1 MGPRP
6 TRSPLTHRCVFGVAT
21 VFATVLFIAGA
32 GPHAQQDSVELFP
45 NTAVYGRAAIEYQD
59 DDLHVV
65 AIYYY
70 SQWNHD
76 SKWIRIRCALSAERN
91 IRIDR
96 EDIHLLTPGGGRV
109 PLATQRAWSQDR
121 GQIQMLIQ
129 QAQPLYHPILSY
141 FNRQSGPSFNFFTSP
156 GGTVSTDFIDA
167 NWSYRSSG
175 DLYFASPAG
184 AWEDGTYS
192 LVFEVTEKGARAV
205 LPIILE

>member
-1 MGPRP
+1 M
-6 TRSPLTHRCVFGVAT
+6 THRFTVGVSVVCAAT
-21 VFATVLFIAGA
+21 LSAAAGQS
-32 GPHAQQDSVELFP
+32 HAQQDIVELFP
-45 NTAVYGRAAIEYQD
+45 NTAVYGRAAIKYQD

-65 AIYYY
+65 ATYYY

-129 QAQPLYHPILSY
+129 QALPLYHPILSY
-141 FNRQSGPSFNFFTSP
+141 FNRPSGPSFNFFTSP
-156 GGTVSTDFIDA
+156 GGSVSTDFIYA

-175 DLYFASPAG
+175 DLYFASPTQT
-184 AWEDGTYS
+184 WEDGTYS
-192 LVFEVTEKGARAV
+192 LVFEVAEKGARAV

>member
-1 MGPRP
+1 M
-6 TRSPLTHRCVFGVAT
+6 THRCVFGVAT

-32 GPHAQQDSVELFP
+32 GPHAQQDTLELFP

-65 AIYYY
+65 ATYYY

-76 SKWIRIRCALSAERN
+76 SKWILIRCALSAERSMT
-91 IRIDR
+91 IDR

-129 QAQPLYHPILSY
+129 QTRPLYHPILSY
-141 FNRQSGPSFNFFTSP
+141 FNRPSGPSFNFFTSP
-156 GGTVSTDFIDA
+156 GGRVSTDVIYA
-167 NWSYRSSG
+167 NRSYRLSG
-175 DLYFASPAG
+175 DLYFSSPVG

-192 LVFEVTEKGARAV
+192 LVFEVAEKGARAV